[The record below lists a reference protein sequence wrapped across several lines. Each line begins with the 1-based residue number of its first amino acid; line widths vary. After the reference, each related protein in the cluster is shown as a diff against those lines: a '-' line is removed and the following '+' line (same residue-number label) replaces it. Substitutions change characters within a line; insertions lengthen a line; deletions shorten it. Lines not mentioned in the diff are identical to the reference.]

1 MNILWHDDAW
11 EDYLYWAESDPKIQ
25 RRLNEL
31 LKECRRT
38 PFRGTGKP
46 EPLRGELRGW
56 WSRRITAEDR
66 LVYRVQG
73 TGKDQVLEIIQCR
86 LHY

>member
-1 MNILWHDDAW
+1 VKILWHEQAW
-11 EDYLYWAESDPKIQ
+11 EEYQYWAASDSKIQ

-31 LKECRRT
+31 LKECGRT
-38 PFRGTGKP
+38 PFRGVGKP

>member
-1 MNILWHDDAW
+1 MKILWHEQAW
-11 EDYLYWAESDPKIQ
+11 EDYLHWVERDPKVL

-31 LKECRRT
+31 LKECRRM

-46 EPLRGELRGW
+46 EPLRGELKGW

-66 LVYRVQG
+66 MVYRVQG
-73 TGKDQVLEIIQCR
+73 SGKDQVLEIIQCR